1 MRDNV
6 LTALDVF
13 KSGIGFDSMIYT
25 QKLIDAVMSAEGV
38 VTCSLVSLERKGVSD
53 VDFIRF
59 NVYSELESGYFEYDE
74 ESVLNIVSIKELK

>member
-1 MRDNV
+1 
-6 LTALDVF
+6 
-13 KSGIGFDSMIYT
+13 
-25 QKLIDAVMSAEGV
+25 MSAEGV